1 MTSSPDFRLA
11 LVGAGRMGR
20 HHLRALTG
28 NPTVAVT
35 AVVDPVPAARA
46 VVAGTGLPAYASVED
61 LLAETTPDGLLVTA
75 PTGRHGALVA
85 AAAKAGLP
93 VLCEKPA
100 GLTADD
106 AREAGRVAASAGVPF
121 QVAYWRRF
129 VPALREL
136 RERIAA
142 GELGEILFVA
152 ALQWDGEPPG
162 AAFRTGSG
170 GIFVDMGVH
179 EFDQVQWL
187 TGQRVV
193 RVCGQA
199 AGPVT
204 DPAVRGHD
212 VDSAQALLGLSGGAT
227 ALVSLGRHHRGGD
240 MASVEVFGTRDHV
253 RLTFLD
259 PADGDATMYAALAR
273 QAEDFVDLVRTGRST
288 GAGTAD
294 AAAVLD
300 AAYQASAAVAVRGG
314 TEPDR

>member
-1 MTSSPDFRLA
+1 MTGSDEFQLA

-20 HHLRALTG
+20 HHLRALAEHR
-28 NPTVAVT
+28 TVRIRY
-35 AVVDPVPAARA
+35 VVDPVPAAREA
-46 VVAGTGLPAYASVED
+46 VAAAGLPAYPSMED
-61 LLAETTPDGLLVTA
+61 LLADAVPDGVLVTA

-100 GLTADD
+100 GLDPAG
-106 AREAGRVAASAGVPF
+106 AAEAGRVADAAGIPF

-129 VPALREL
+129 VPQLRRL
-136 RERIAA
+136 RDRIAG

-152 ALQWDGEPPG
+152 AAQWDGEPPA

-179 EFDQVQWL
+179 EFDQIRWL
-187 TGQRVV
+187 TGQEVDRVAV
-193 RVCGQA
+193 QP

-204 DPAVRGHD
+204 DPAVRGRD
-212 VDSAQALLGLSGGAT
+212 VDSAQALLGLSGGGT

-240 MASVEVFGTRDHV
+240 MATVEVFGTRDHE

-273 QAEDFVDLVRTGRST
+273 QAEDFAGLVREGRSA
-288 GAGTAD
+288 GAGVAD
-294 AAAVLD
+294 AVAVLD
-300 AAYQASAAVAVRGG
+300 AARRATAQLTRGHEVH
-314 TEPDR
+314 TDR